1 MLRLNKWKLIISSI
15 LILLPMLFGLIVWDK
30 LPDSMPIH
38 WGADGKADGF
48 SSPLVAVILLPLLL
62 LALQWIGLWITAKDN
77 GKNDQSKKIV
87 GMVYWIV
94 PLISLFAC
102 GVMYTAAFGYT
113 VHMGAYVVLLMGIV
127 FIVIGNYMPKCRPN
141 RTIGIKIKWTLA
153 NEENWER
160 THRLAGKVWVI
171 VGVLLLP
178 LSFLP
183 MTAMLIAMSVL
194 VAVGVVTPTVYSYKL
209 YKKHLR
215 EGVATKEEYKAPL
228 TKVEKTV
235 LWILMPVVL
244 ALLIFS
250 VVSCFTG
257 NIAVHLDEDS
267 FTIDATYYDD
277 LHLAYADIDSV
288 EYRTADEP
296 GERVSGFG
304 TPRLLLGWFHN
315 GEFGDYTR
323 YSYAATDACVVIRSD
338 GKTLVI
344 GLADAAETKA
354 LYESLMEKVGD

>member
-1 MLRLNKWKLIISSI
+1 MLKNKWKWIISSV
-15 LILLPMLFGLIVWDK
+15 LIFLPTLFGLIVWDK
-30 LPDSMPIH
+30 LPESMPIH
-38 WGADGKADGF
+38 WGVNGEADGF
-48 SSPLVAVILLPLLL
+48 SSPLVVVLVMPLILLVLHWL
-62 LALQWIGLWITAKDN
+62 GLFLTRKDN
-77 GKNDQSKKIV
+77 KENGQSKKIV

-94 PLISLFAC
+94 PLVSLVAC
-102 GVMYTAAFGYT
+102 GVMYAAAFDYT
-113 VHMGAYVVLLMGIV
+113 LHMGAYVALLMGGM
-127 FIVIGNYMPKCRPN
+127 FILIGNYMPKCRPN

-160 THRLAGKVWVI
+160 THRMAGKVWVI

-183 MTAMLIAMSVL
+183 MTAMLIDMSVL
-194 VAVGVVTPTVYSYKL
+194 VAMGVIAPTVYSYKL

-257 NIAVHLDEDS
+257 DIAVQLGEDS
-267 FTIDATYYDD
+267 FTIEASYYDD
-277 LHLAYADIDSV
+277 LRLSYGDIDSV
-288 EYRTADEP
+288 EYRTADDP

-304 TPRLLLGWFHN
+304 TPRLLMGWFRN
-315 GEFGDYTR
+315 EEFGNYTR
-323 YSYAATDACVVIRSD
+323 YSYTKTDACVVIRSD
-338 GKTLVI
+338 DKTLVI
-344 GLADAAETKA
+344 GLADAAETEA